1 MNRPGRAVWH
11 LPALLG
17 IISGIGL
24 LAALLFDRWGDG
36 ISWIALTVVAL
47 LSLWTC
53 VKGLA
58 PARAGVPRPYARAKP
73 SRRKR

>member
-1 MNRPGRAVWH
+1 VSGRRRSVWR

-17 IISGIGL
+17 LVSIVGL
-24 LAALLFDRWGDG
+24 LAALLFDRWGDRV
-36 ISWIALTVVAL
+36 SWIALAVIAA

-58 PARAGVPRPYARAKP
+58 PARDPGRPDRPR
-73 SRRKR
+73 